1 MKPWVLVSALVI
13 AQSAFAERI
22 ERETAA
28 APNGEVQIVNVSGGV
43 HVIGWDQPK
52 VKLVADTHDS
62 VDEIQFDRDDDVT
75 RIRVRGTKGDAPSST
90 LKVQVPKGST
100 LVIRTV
106 SASQRIENVSG
117 EQRLQS
123 VSGEIHTSI
132 GEDDLEAKTVSG
144 EIRVVGSGKE
154 STIRATTLSGEMF
167 LEKVAGEFELSS
179 VSGEIDLRA
188 GVIEEARINTTN
200 GGVRIQGTLTDDGR
214 IEAEA
219 INGSLDLKLGGKIAA
234 QFDIESFN
242 GSINNCFGP
251 QARRARDYGPGIV
264 LRFNEG
270 GEDADARV
278 RLKTL
283 NGEIDLCRM

>member
-1 MKPWVLVSALVI
+1 MKSWVLVGALLI
-13 AQSAFAERI
+13 AQNAFAERI
-22 ERETAA
+22 EREMAA
-28 APNGEVQIVNVSGGV
+28 QPGGEVQIVNVSGEV

-52 VKLVADTHDS
+52 VKLVAESRDS

-75 RIRVRGTKGDAPSST
+75 RIRVRGTQGEAPTSA
-90 LKVQVPKGST
+90 LKVQIPKGST
-100 LVIRTV
+100 LVVRTV
-106 SASQRIENVSG
+106 SASQRIENVTG

-132 GEDDLEAKTVSG
+132 GEEDLEAKTVSG
-144 EIRVVGSGKE
+144 EIKVVGSGKE
-154 STIRATTLSGEMF
+154 GSIRASTLSGEMY
-167 LEKVAGEFELSS
+167 LERVAGEFELTS

-188 GVIEEARINTTN
+188 GLIEEARINTTN
-200 GGVRIQGTLTDDGR
+200 GGVRVQGTLADDGR

-219 INGSLDLKLGGKIAA
+219 INGSLDLKLAGKVSA

-251 QARRARDYGPGIV
+251 KAQRARDYGPGVV
-264 LRFNEG
+264 LRFSEG
-270 GEDADARV
+270 GEDVDARV

>member
-1 MKPWVLVSALVI
+1 MKPLLFIGALLMTH
-13 AQSAFAERI
+13 AAFAERV

-28 APNGEVQIVNVSGGV
+28 SASGEVQIVNVSGEV
-43 HVIGWDQPK
+43 HVIGWDQAQ
-52 VKLVADTHDS
+52 VKLVADSHGG

-75 RIRVRGTKGDAPSST
+75 RIRVRGTHGDAPTST
-90 LKVQVPKGST
+90 LRVQIPKAST

-106 SASQRIENVSG
+106 CGSQRIENVLG

-132 GEDDLEAKTVSG
+132 GEEDLEAKTVSG
-144 EIRVVGSGKE
+144 EIKVVGSGKAG
-154 STIRATTLSGEMF
+154 SIRATTLSGEMYM
-167 LEKVAGEFELSS
+167 EKVDGEFELSS
-179 VSGEIDLRA
+179 VSGDIELRA
-188 GVIEEARINTTN
+188 GVIEEMRINTTN
-200 GGVRIQGTLTDDGR
+200 GGARIQGTLAEDGR

-219 INGSLDLKLGGKIAA
+219 INGSLDLKLAGKVSA

-251 QARRARDYGPGIV
+251 KARRAREYGPGIV
-264 LRFNEG
+264 LRFSE

-283 NGEIDLCRM
+283 NGEIDLCRA